1 MLLTIIGFAYN
12 LNKFKL
18 NISNVGGF
26 EKRFIMNIRIQIIIA
41 ILIVIALSVIV
52 NMIRKKGLELRYAL
66 SWLIVG
72 VGVLILDIF
81 PQLIEWISHIMGI
94 ASPINMLFFVG
105 FCFSL
110 CIIFVLTVAVSRMSI
125 RIKELAQELALYKKE
140 KNKNN

>member
-1 MLLTIIGFAYN
+1 
-12 LNKFKL
+12 
-18 NISNVGGF
+18 
-26 EKRFIMNIRIQIIIA
+26 MNIRIQIIIA

-52 NMIRKKGLELRYAL
+52 NMIRNKELELRYAL

-72 VGVLILDIF
+72 IGVLILDIF

-110 CIIFVLTVAVSRMSI
+110 CIIFVLTVAMSRMSI
-125 RIKELAQELALYKKE
+125 RIKELSQELALYRKE
-140 KNKNN
+140 DKY